1 MIYNESLRSTKKKKK
16 TNKIAE
22 WDFKNKVLIRCMAYF
37 AQCSTRIYSICG
49 ECKILKDNAPCMTY
63 GTGGSYPHPFE
74 CSQDNSISSLP
85 VCPATPC
92 HSRFPPLLPSSSLSM
107 QHVSCLMAPRCALA
121 KIYFYRLPFQFNP
134 IHFARLSISQAACFF
149 FKILIFGHKCG
160 GLAIVHGFGFPI
172 PQQRHFHQDQAKLP
186 RRFWPLALWP
196 IGLDG
201 QKRGIRRKY
210 ICLAANQAAKIY
222 WCMTP
227 ARKPKGTKTKKKWHR
242 DKCCQ
247 KCNVC
252 LLGSTKWVRTEIH
265 FL

>member
-1 MIYNESLRSTKKKKK
+1 
-16 TNKIAE
+16 
-22 WDFKNKVLIRCMAYF
+22 
-37 AQCSTRIYSICG
+37 
-49 ECKILKDNAPCMTY
+49 MTY

-92 HSRFPPLLPSSSLSM
+92 HPRFPPLLPSSSLSL

-121 KIYFYRLPFQFNP
+121 KIYFYRPPFQFNP

-172 PQQRHFHQDQAKLP
+172 RQQRHFHQDQAKLP

-196 IGLDG
+196 IGLCYG
-201 QKRGIRRKY
+201 WAKARHQK
-210 ICLAANQAAKIY
+210 KIY
-222 WCMTP
+222 MP
-227 ARKPKGTKTKKKWHR
+227 SRKSGSQNILMYDSSQETKR
-242 DKCCQ
+242 YE
-247 KCNVC
+247 N
-252 LLGSTKWVRTEIH
+252 
-265 FL
+265 